1 MIRRIAVI
9 TFLLALSAS
18 LSLAADTA
26 KSQTLTGTVTDVM
39 CGATHMMEGGPAQCT
54 RACVK
59 EGSAYGLVV
68 DKKVYK
74 LDGKTDDLVS
84 LAGEKAIV
92 TGVVSG
98 DSIKVESAA
107 AAKVTRN
114 SIPCSISA
122 PDRDRSRSRDWR

>member
-1 MIRRIAVI
+1 MIRRIAVV

-74 LDGKTDDLVS
+74 LEGKTDDLVS

-107 AAKVTRN
+107 AAK
-114 SIPCSISA
+114 
-122 PDRDRSRSRDWR
+122 